1 MKKYIV
7 LSIMIIA
14 VLTGGYVALKVPCP
28 LLKKNEAV
36 QGLAPL
42 PKTAQFKHPQ
52 WTDTLIFDSETRV
65 HRSNKSTETAK
76 IVKRTN
82 KNIVLSWDNWG
93 VEEFELKPDGSYQF
107 IE

>member
-14 VLTGGYVALKVPCP
+14 VLTGAYVALKVPCP
-28 LLKKNEAV
+28 LFEKDKSV
-36 QGLAPL
+36 QNLMPL
-42 PKTAQFKHPQ
+42 PKSAQFNHPQ
-52 WTDTLIFDSETRV
+52 WTDVLIFDSETRV
-65 HRSNKSTETAK
+65 HRLDRSNETAK

-93 VEEFELKPDGSYQF
+93 VEEFELKPDGSYQLV
-107 IE
+107 E